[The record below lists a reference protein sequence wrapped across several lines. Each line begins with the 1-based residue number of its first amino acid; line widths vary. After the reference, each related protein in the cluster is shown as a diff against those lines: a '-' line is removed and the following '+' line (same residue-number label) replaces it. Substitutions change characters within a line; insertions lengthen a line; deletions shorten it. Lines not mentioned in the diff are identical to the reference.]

1 MCVQFH
7 GVTVQLY
14 LRQYFQ
20 VQVDISE
27 FAYAHCGEGAPV
39 MTLSQPCCGPG
50 AAKWYYTGVAGYF
63 RGLSEE
69 ALPVQ
74 EARSQEH

>member
-1 MCVQFH
+1 MRVQLH

-20 VQVDISE
+20 VQADISE
-27 FAYAHCGEGAPV
+27 FAYARCGEGAPV
-39 MTLSQPCCGPG
+39 MNSFQPCCGPG
-50 AAKWYYTGVAGYF
+50 AAKWYYTAGYF

-69 ALPVQ
+69 AQPVQ